1 MEKNK
6 NNKITAISWCWQPI
20 EERNEEA
27 VLSSPA
33 QRRQWGNLSNKLG
46 ALRCARRGGAACA
59 GSHGEWNKLEL
70 LPPSEHTKPVK
81 ACMALSSAGHGSEI
95 LSVIICFAFF
105 TLISFPMVSLKL
117 IRRIIFLRL
126 HSVQF
131 YQSFFFRELETWLG
145 PLDWPAAVRL
155 R

>member
-1 MEKNK
+1 MKKLCSPLQPRGGSEG
-6 NNKITAISWCWQPI
+6 ISAISLAPCAVQGGVEQP
-20 EERNEEA
+20 
-27 VLSSPA
+27 VLGHTVS
-33 QRRQWGNLSNKLG
+33 GTN
-46 ALRCARRGGAACA
+46 
-59 GSHGEWNKLEL
+59 WNL

-131 YQSFFFRELETWLG
+131 YQSFFSRELET
-145 PLDWPAAVRL
+145 
-155 R
+155 